1 MKWFVLFATLAIVA
15 QASLNLERTNAQKA
29 AVTFLSKMEHS
40 HIAVMSN
47 VASADGDV
55 EVLSSR
61 LGESLKQI
69 RKVKETVSTQA
80 NALVALDWRLAADM
94 ETATA
99 DDISKTWMRAQATFI
114 VALSEVRSAVAN
126 ASSPWRSILPYLD
139 PPPVHPVSFGD
150 WTNTNDGLTAVARL
164 LHGTFIKNACSSSTC
179 SLCLNNGI
187 CQQSFG
193 QTTCK
198 CPMGFTGNR
207 CEINV
212 DDCVSNPCKNGGLCL
227 DRVNDFKC
235 SCAPGWTGKRC
246 GKNIDDCLSAPCKNG
261 GKCKDGINSFTCRCP
276 AGYAGAD
283 CSVDINECASNP
295 CENDG
300 ICIDLVNSFMCKCA
314 AGFSGKTCKT
324 NIDDCAPNPCKNGGK
339 CADGVNKFTCNCAP
353 GFNGKKCGKNI
364 DDCASSP
371 CKNGGQCADGINSFT
386 CKCPLGFTGPTCA
399 IDIDDC
405 ASSPCKNGAS
415 CVDGTNSYTC
425 KCAAGFKGRNC
436 GIDIDDCASNPCKN
450 GAGCKDKVNAYECA
464 CKTGFNG
471 TSCEI
476 NVDDCLSS
484 PCASGATCVDGIAS
498 FSCTCPPGFSGPTC
512 STEINEC
519 DKAPCKNDGICVHL
533 TGSYKCTCPPGFQGS
548 NCETGVKCAEPE
560 NVAFAIFTVTNK
572 GQYPSELT
580 YKCNNGYT
588 SADSL
593 KRSCSVDGTWS
604 GKGPTCTGIVCQVPS
619 NIQFGT
625 VTTTNGGLFPST
637 ASYACSPGYATAD
650 PTLRTCGVDG
660 SWSGK
665 QPVCVGIAGA
675 PLSPP
680 PFGSVKFSND
690 GKYPS
695 TATYACDTGYAT
707 EDPLT
712 RLVAI
717 DGTWGGKEPVCKPVT
732 CASLPAAQFGTVTT
746 TNGNMYPSNAVYTCS
761 SGYRTT
767 DPLVRVCNPD
777 GSWTGAPPTCVGI
790 PCAPLTAVPSAQVT
804 FLNTGRFP
812 DTATYKCDDGFSSAD
827 ALTRTCLADGS
838 WSGTAP
844 RCAGNTCQS
853 LPAIAFGTVKSSNS
867 NKFPSKAA
875 YTCNDG
881 FSTTDPTSRDC
892 LPDGSWSGVAPTCQ
906 GVVCATLSKPDTASI
921 QLTNGGRFPATAT
934 YVCDAGFAT
943 RDAPTRTCN
952 ADGSWSGKEPTC
964 RGIRCNQIPL
974 GSLYTFTTTNNN
986 RFPSTATYTCNAG
999 FSTADPAVR
1008 TCNADG
1014 TWAGLPPSCLGAPCA
1029 SLPPPPSGSFVV
1041 SNGGRYPS
1049 VATYSCDNGYTTS
1062 DPVRRRCKPDGT
1074 WSGSQPNCQ
1083 GQLCAVLANIPFGQL
1098 STTNNNRFPSTA
1110 SYKCLEGYAT
1120 TDPAVRTCD
1129 TSGSWSGSTPTCKG
1143 VKCAPMPEFPNGFTV
1158 ISNSNRYPA
1167 KVTYTCNAG
1176 FTLSG
1181 APSRDCKSDGSWDS
1195 ASPTCTPNAVKPLDA
1210 IPNGNVIVSS
1220 SVFPATA
1227 TYSCNPGFQISGSST
1242 RVANPEGT
1250 WAGRRPKCQPI
1261 ACNPPV
1267 PPTNGAVKVN
1277 QPTYPATATYECM
1290 SGFNLVGSSTAQ
1302 CTASGGWTGVPPTCN
1317 GNTCPAPAP
1326 VAFGTITTTS
1336 PIFPSTA
1343 TYTCKTGLALTGDAN
1358 RKCAADGTWSGMAPT
1373 CGCLAPPKVIES
1385 TVSVVNTATGNPTVA
1400 TYKCNDKFM
1409 LLGNPVV
1416 ACSIDGTWPVDLPQC
1431 VSKNSCKANPCK
1443 NLATCSDKAGPDYEC
1458 KCVTAFFQGKDCE
1471 TELDYLSSSGI
1482 STMIQDQYVRSAAH
1496 GHFLYL
1502 SPVGTLTLF
1511 TGSSYP
1517 SPGVPPSGVAVWT
1530 NGVMA
1535 PTIVQA
1541 DPSKAATYTSKLVL
1555 GTDGSLHI
1563 TRTHDG
1569 KTEDV
1574 WSTAAIGAGSY
1585 KLLVQNDQNVV
1596 IYAGSTAKWSS
1607 QKNGPV

>member
-712 RLVAI
+712 LLVAI

-732 CASLPAAQFGTVTT
+732 CASLPAAQFGTFTT

-777 GSWTGAPPTCVGI
+777 GSWTGSPPTCVGI

-892 LPDGSWSGVAPTCQ
+892 LPDGSWSGMAPTCQ

-986 RFPSTATYTCNAG
+986 RFPSTATYTSTLVFPLRTPPCAPATLTAPGPACPRRAWAPPAPRCRPRRREALSSPTEAG
-999 FSTADPAVR
+999 TPPWPPTLATMATPRRTPCAAAASPMARGRAASPTARA
-1008 TCNADG
+1008 
-1014 TWAGLPPSCLGAPCA
+1014 SSAPCSPTSPLA
-1029 SLPPPPSGSFVV
+1029 SSRPPTTTASPARPATSAWRATPPRTPPCARATRRAPGPARRPRARASSARPCQSSPTASPSSPTPTATPPRSPTRATPASRSRAHRAATARATARGTLPRPRAPPTLSSPSTPSPTATSSSARLCSPRQPRTAATPASRSRARARAWPTPRARGPAAGPSASPSPATPPCPRPMAPSRSTSPRTRPPPP
-1041 SNGGRYPS
+1041 
-1049 VATYSCDNGYTTS
+1049 TS
-1062 DPVRRRCKPDGT
+1062 
-1074 WSGSQPNCQ
+1074 
-1083 GQLCAVLANIPFGQL
+1083 A
-1098 STTNNNRFPSTA
+1098 
-1110 SYKCLEGYAT
+1110 
-1120 TDPAVRTCD
+1120 
-1129 TSGSWSGSTPTCKG
+1129 
-1143 VKCAPMPEFPNGFTV
+1143 
-1158 ISNSNRYPA
+1158 
-1167 KVTYTCNAG
+1167 
-1176 FTLSG
+1176 
-1181 APSRDCKSDGSWDS
+1181 
-1195 ASPTCTPNAVKPLDA
+1195 
-1210 IPNGNVIVSS
+1210 
-1220 SVFPATA
+1220 
-1227 TYSCNPGFQISGSST
+1227 
-1242 RVANPEGT
+1242 
-1250 WAGRRPKCQPI
+1250 
-1261 ACNPPV
+1261 
-1267 PPTNGAVKVN
+1267 
-1277 QPTYPATATYECM
+1277 
-1290 SGFNLVGSSTAQ
+1290 
-1302 CTASGGWTGVPPTCN
+1302 
-1317 GNTCPAPAP
+1317 
-1326 VAFGTITTTS
+1326 
-1336 PIFPSTA
+1336 
-1343 TYTCKTGLALTGDAN
+1343 
-1358 RKCAADGTWSGMAPT
+1358 
-1373 CGCLAPPKVIES
+1373 
-1385 TVSVVNTATGNPTVA
+1385 
-1400 TYKCNDKFM
+1400 
-1409 LLGNPVV
+1409 
-1416 ACSIDGTWPVDLPQC
+1416 
-1431 VSKNSCKANPCK
+1431 
-1443 NLATCSDKAGPDYEC
+1443 
-1458 KCVTAFFQGKDCE
+1458 
-1471 TELDYLSSSGI
+1471 
-1482 STMIQDQYVRSAAH
+1482 
-1496 GHFLYL
+1496 
-1502 SPVGTLTLF
+1502 
-1511 TGSSYP
+1511 
-1517 SPGVPPSGVAVWT
+1517 
-1530 NGVMA
+1530 
-1535 PTIVQA
+1535 
-1541 DPSKAATYTSKLVL
+1541 
-1555 GTDGSLHI
+1555 
-1563 TRTHDG
+1563 
-1569 KTEDV
+1569 
-1574 WSTAAIGAGSY
+1574 
-1585 KLLVQNDQNVV
+1585 
-1596 IYAGSTAKWSS
+1596 
-1607 QKNGPV
+1607 